1 VAPGDRFLLCSD
13 GAVDGVSLDQLKN
26 LLEKSSDPQT
36 AADAV
41 VETARTA
48 GSQDNITSLVVFV
61 G

>member
-1 VAPGDRFLLCSD
+1 
-13 GAVDGVSLDQLKN
+13 
-26 LLEKSSDPQT
+26 LLEKSNDPQT

-48 GSQDNITSLVVFV
+48 GSQDNITSLVIFV